1 MKLQTLS
8 AACAA
13 LVSLSFAGAAGAA
26 FAADPVTVKLQAPLA
41 AKAKFIAGGAVF
53 LCEADACVA
62 SAPSSQTFAAST
74 CKSVAKTV
82 GAVTSFGVGGK
93 TLDADKLGACNAVAA
108 SATQLANR

>member
-13 LVSLSFAGAAGAA
+13 LVSLSFAGAA

-53 LCEADACVA
+53 LCEADACIA